1 VATLL
6 SRQRARL
13 AAVAAVFGVPPLR
26 RLESAFLGF
35 AMAEWATWVA
45 ILVYAYQVGGSA
57 TVGLV
62 AALQL
67 LPAAMAAPL
76 LATAADRL
84 PRHRALVL
92 GYASQAVAAALT
104 GWAMATGQAPP
115 LVVGFAALTAI
126 LITATRPAH
135 IALIPELSAGPDQ
148 TIAANVVSAMVEGF
162 AALAGPLIAGLL
174 LEVGDPA
181 LVFLAMAVVLAASA
195 VTVAG
200 ASARQAPAL
209 VMRVSPIRTLLGGVS
224 VVLSERRTRVI
235 VGLGGVQSIVDG
247 ALDVLLVVLAI
258 ELLGIGEPGVGYLG
272 AVLGVGALF
281 GAMGAAGL
289 VGRLRLTPSL
299 LGGVLA
305 RGLPIT
311 LVGIVPAAAPLLA
324 VSGAGVGLG
333 DVAGRTLL
341 QRLAPREVM
350 ARVFGVLEGM
360 AMAGLAVG
368 AVVAPILINLVGAQG
383 AFVVL
388 GLLLPVAAVAGW
400 PIIRAADT
408 SAHVPEAEV
417 GILERVA
424 MLRLLGP
431 PALEALALGSHFEEV
446 ERGRVV
452 IRQGDTGDRVY
463 VIDTGRFDV
472 IGDGHL
478 VNTLQ
483 SGDIFGEIALIADV
497 PRTATVS
504 AVEEGRLLAIDRAT
518 FLETLAQCPGT
529 LATFE
534 EVVGRR
540 LSGFGEVG

>member
-1 VATLL
+1 M
-6 SRQRARL
+6 
-13 AAVAAVFGVPPLR
+13 AAVAAVFGQPPLR
-26 RLESAFLGF
+26 RLELAFFGF
-35 AMAEWATWVA
+35 GLAEWATWVA
-45 ILVYAYQVGGSA
+45 ILVYAYEVGGSA

-67 LPAAMAAPL
+67 LPAAVAAPL

-84 PRHRALVL
+84 PRHLALVI
-92 GYASQAVAAALT
+92 GYASQAAAAALT
-104 GWAMATGQAPP
+104 WWAMASGQVPP

-135 IALIPELSAGPDQ
+135 IALIPELSTGPDQ

-174 LEVGDPA
+174 LEFGDPA
-181 LVFLAMAVVLAASA
+181 IVFLAMAVVLAVSA
-195 VTVAG
+195 ATVAG

-209 VMRVSPIRTLLGGVS
+209 VVRVSPIRTLLGGVS
-224 VVLSERRTRVI
+224 MVLSERRTRVI
-235 VGLGGVQSIVDG
+235 VGLGGLQSIVDG

-272 AVLGVGALF
+272 AIVGVGALF

-289 VGRLRLTPSL
+289 VGRPRLAPSL
-299 LGGVLA
+299 LGGALA
-305 RGLPIT
+305 RGLPVT
-311 LVGIVPAAAPLLA
+311 LVGILPATAPLLA

-368 AVVAPILINLVGAQG
+368 AVIAPILINLVGAQG
-383 AFVVL
+383 AFVAL

-400 PIIRAADT
+400 PMIRAADI
-408 SAHVPEAEV
+408 SAYVPAVEV
-417 GILERVA
+417 GILERIP
-424 MLRLLGP
+424 MLRLLDP
-431 PALEALALGSHFEEV
+431 TALEALALGSHVEEV

-452 IRQGDTGDRVY
+452 IRQGDAGDRVY
-463 VIDTGRFDV
+463 VIDAGRYDV
-472 IGDGHL
+472 IADGHL
-478 VNTLQ
+478 VNTLER
-483 SGDIFGEIALIADV
+483 GDIFGEIALIADV

-504 AVEEGRLLAIDRAT
+504 AVEDGRLLAIDRAT

-540 LSGFGEVG
+540 LAGLGEVD